1 MGIARVVLLIAAAA
15 FVAAARPA
23 VAATDSVVELRV
35 SGAIGPATAQYVR
48 RGLARAAD
56 DGAALVLVTMDT
68 PGGLDASMRAIVQDI
83 LASSVPVATFVYPS
97 GARAAS
103 AGTFIL
109 YASHVA
115 AMAPGTN
122 VGAASPVAIGPVAPP
137 QAQDNAAKGPADTHE
152 RKAMR
157 DAAAL
162 LRSLA
167 QLRSRNADWAERAV
181 TDAASASADE
191 AKRLGVIDIVA
202 RDTPDLLRQLQGRT
216 LTTRGV
222 AHTLD
227 VEGATPVRRLPG
239 WRDRVLSSI
248 TDPTV
253 AMILMMVGI
262 YGLIFELANPGLL
275 LPGVAGAI
283 CLLVGLYALHL
294 LPVDGAALALI
305 ALGIAFVVAEAFV
318 PAYGSLGIGGIA
330 AFVVG
335 ALMLADTD
343 IPGFEVS
350 QVLIA
355 AVALAGAALVG
366 FVVRMALRARRRPVV
381 SGVGT
386 MVGAD
391 GQMLTDATD
400 SGWATIRGET
410 WRVHTQSRL
419 TGGQHV
425 RVVGVDGVS
434 LHVAPGGDA

>member
-1 MGIARVVLLIAAAA
+1 MGIARVILLIAAAA

-167 QLRSRNADWAERAV
+167 QLRGRNADWAERAV

-318 PAYGSLGIGGIA
+318 PSFGALGIGGTLALIIGAVILFDPQTA
-330 AFVVG
+330 ANY
-335 ALMLADTD
+335 
-343 IPGFEVS
+343 
-350 QVLIA
+350 
-355 AVALAGAALVG
+355 AVP
-366 FVVRMALRARRRPVV
+366 MP
-381 SGVGT
+381 
-386 MVGAD
+386 
-391 GQMLTDATD
+391 
-400 SGWATIRGET
+400 
-410 WRVHTQSRL
+410 
-419 TGGQHV
+419 
-425 RVVGVDGVS
+425 
-434 LHVAPGGDA
+434 